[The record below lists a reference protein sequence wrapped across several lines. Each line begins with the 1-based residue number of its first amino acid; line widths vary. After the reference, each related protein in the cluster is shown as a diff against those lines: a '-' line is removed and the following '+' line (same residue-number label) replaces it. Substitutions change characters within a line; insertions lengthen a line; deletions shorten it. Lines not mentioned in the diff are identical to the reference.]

1 MNIDTQTKYDINDIV
16 TSLNSQ
22 VIDIVEDKEPKE
34 SFFEILKNKKIS
46 LETDE
51 LEKKVALSGN
61 PLPPSWDSNI
71 SISTDTPA
79 ISIDEIEALLN
90 SSNLELIGTEKL
102 PENTQASDIHK
113 QVSYNLAL
121 RFINQYISQ
130 DEAPSKVDPAI
141 KESILGNYNIS
152 KDLPVKFGS
161 ETQELNPDHKSHKIT
176 VRNLT
181 QNRKVILGEI
191 NQFYD
196 ADTNEKKLD
205 LLTELNLLKEI
216 DDENN
221 SEKEKKSHI
230 TLKTPFLKGDDI
242 INQNSITSGFSLNEI
257 GKDGNQIKTKS
268 NLFSNL
274 QGINLEESVALNQRP
289 EYDTEKAAF
298 SQMMRAGAFGKNGIN
313 LKNNNQEV
321 DQVNGVINDGETI
334 QKSIENIDVL
344 SKEEYLGAKP
354 YLEKN
359 LNAKLGDRQNIE
371 KAQVIAIDYLE
382 KIDTEKT
389 SSVREVNIESV
400 KNNYNNLISNNII
413 NDAHIAQTGFN
424 ETRYLEID
432 LSNHKIDGNISESQN
447 HQINRDIY
455 EKLSGHLGLEV
466 TNLVQKKVDGRYK
479 ITMSLYPEDLGT
491 IEMDVEYSAKQ
502 GIHIN
507 LVGENGRVSQ
517 IFQENL
523 YLLKQSFQNN
533 SGLEL
538 DITLG
543 HRSDESANENGKK
556 SRNNAA
562 ELSDTREQ
570 DMLVEEKS
578 RIITAKSNRI
588 DKLV

>member
-1 MNIDTQTKYDINDIV
+1 
-16 TSLNSQ
+16 
-22 VIDIVEDKEPKE
+22 
-34 SFFEILKNKKIS
+34 
-46 LETDE
+46 
-51 LEKKVALSGN
+51 
-61 PLPPSWDSNI
+61 
-71 SISTDTPA
+71 
-79 ISIDEIEALLN
+79 
-90 SSNLELIGTEKL
+90 
-102 PENTQASDIHK
+102 
-113 QVSYNLAL
+113 
-121 RFINQYISQ
+121 
-130 DEAPSKVDPAI
+130 
-141 KESILGNYNIS
+141 
-152 KDLPVKFGS
+152 
-161 ETQELNPDHKSHKIT
+161 
-176 VRNLT
+176 
-181 QNRKVILGEI
+181 
-191 NQFYD
+191 
-196 ADTNEKKLD
+196 
-205 LLTELNLLKEI
+205 
-216 DDENN
+216 
-221 SEKEKKSHI
+221 
-230 TLKTPFLKGDDI
+230 
-242 INQNSITSGFSLNEI
+242 
-257 GKDGNQIKTKS
+257 
-268 NLFSNL
+268 
-274 QGINLEESVALNQRP
+274 LEESVALNQRP